1 MAVEPIRAAAYH
13 PSSLNQ
19 LVRLPTAARPECAM
33 TASANHYPF
42 RHSWIAGTSGEVGRE
57 RLLSRRLL
65 GFDVLL
71 ALERKP
77 AG

>member
-1 MAVEPIRAAAYH
+1 
-13 PSSLNQ
+13 
-19 LVRLPTAARPECAM
+19 M

-42 RHSWIAGTSGEVGRE
+42 RHTWIAGTSGEVGRE